1 MNVAHVDV
9 VYVLLYDQTTD
20 KILTVLNERF
30 WSLPGGKREHGEM
43 LLDAAVREVKEET
56 GLEVKIG
63 PIIHVR
69 EKVIGEEHATF
80 ITFRGEI
87 LGGALG
93 TTDAE
98 IQRIEWKPL
107 VEAEELMPYLGNIRE
122 LLDMNASYGIE
133 GREENEL

>member
-1 MNVAHVDV
+1 MSLTHVDV
-9 VYVLLYDQTTD
+9 VYVLLYDQTTE
-20 KILTVLNERF
+20 KILTVQNERF

-43 LLDAAVREVKEET
+43 LIDAAVREVKEET
-56 GLEVKIG
+56 GLDVEIG
-63 PIIHVR
+63 PVIHIR

-107 VEAEELMPYLGNIRE
+107 LDAEALMPYLGNIRE
-122 LLDMNASYGIE
+122 LLDRNASYGIE
-133 GREENEL
+133 DKEEN

>member
-1 MNVAHVDV
+1 LNVTHVDV

-20 KILTVLNERF
+20 KILTVQNERF
-30 WSLPGGKREHGEM
+30 WSLPGGRREHGEM
-43 LLDAAVREVKEET
+43 LIDAAVREVKEET
-56 GLEVKIG
+56 GLDVKIG
-63 PIIHVR
+63 PVVHVR

-107 VEAEELMPYLGNIRE
+107 LEAEALMPYLANIRE
-122 LLDMNASYGIE
+122 LLDMYASYGIAGKE
-133 GREENEL
+133 DN

>member
-1 MNVAHVDV
+1 MNVTHVDV

-20 KILTVLNERF
+20 KILTVQNERF
-30 WSLPGGKREHGEM
+30 WSLPGGRREHGEM
-43 LLDAAVREVKEET
+43 LIDAAVREVKEET
-56 GLEVKIG
+56 GLDVKIG
-63 PIIHVR
+63 PVVHVR

-107 VEAEELMPYLGNIRE
+107 LEAEALMPYLANIRE
-122 LLDMNASYGIE
+122 LLDMYASYGIAGKE
-133 GREENEL
+133 DN

>member
-1 MNVAHVDV
+1 MSLTHVDV
-9 VYVLLYDQTTD
+9 VYVLLYDQTTE
-20 KILTVLNERF
+20 KILTVQNERF

-43 LLDAAVREVKEET
+43 LIDAAVREVKEET
-56 GLEVKIG
+56 GLDVEIG
-63 PIIHVR
+63 PVIHIR

-107 VEAEELMPYLGNIRE
+107 LEAEALMPYLGNIRE
-122 LLDMNASYGIE
+122 LLDRNASYGIE
-133 GREENEL
+133 DKEEN

>member
-1 MNVAHVDV
+1 MSVTHVDV
-9 VYVLLYDQTTD
+9 VYVLLYDQTTE
-20 KILTVLNERF
+20 KILTVQNERF

-56 GLEVKIG
+56 GLDVEIG
-63 PIIHVR
+63 PVIHVR

-98 IQRIEWKPL
+98 IQRIEWKPFL
-107 VEAEELMPYLGNIRE
+107 EAEALMPYLGNIRE
-122 LLDMNASYGIE
+122 LLDRNASYGIADKE
-133 GREENEL
+133 DN

>member
-1 MNVAHVDV
+1 MIVTHVDV
-9 VYVLLYDQTTD
+9 VYVLLYDQTTE
-20 KILTVLNERF
+20 KILTVQNERF

-43 LLDAAVREVKEET
+43 LIDAAVREVKEET
-56 GLEVKIG
+56 GLDVEIG
-63 PIIHVR
+63 PVIHIR

-107 VEAEELMPYLGNIRE
+107 LEAEALMPYLGNIRE
-122 LLDMNASYGIE
+122 LLDRNASYGIADKE
-133 GREENEL
+133 DN

>member
-1 MNVAHVDV
+1 MNVTHVDV
-9 VYVLLYDQTTD
+9 VYVLLFDQTTD
-20 KILTVLNERF
+20 KILTVQNERF

-56 GLEVKIG
+56 GLDVKIE
-63 PIIHVR
+63 PVIHLR

-107 VEAEELMPYLGNIRE
+107 LEAEELIPYLGNIRE
-122 LLDMNASYGIE
+122 LLDMNASYGIASKE
-133 GREENEL
+133 DH

>member
-1 MNVAHVDV
+1 MNVTHVDV

-20 KILTVLNERF
+20 KILTVQNERF

-43 LLDAAVREVKEET
+43 LIDAAVREVKEET
-56 GLEVKIG
+56 GLDVKIG
-63 PIIHVR
+63 PVVHVR

-107 VEAEELMPYLGNIRE
+107 LEAEALMPYLANIRE
-122 LLDMNASYGIE
+122 LLDMYASYGIAGKE
-133 GREENEL
+133 DN

>member
-1 MNVAHVDV
+1 MSLTHVDV
-9 VYVLLYDQTTD
+9 VYVLLYDQTTE
-20 KILTVLNERF
+20 KILTVQNERF

-43 LLDAAVREVKEET
+43 LIDAAVREVKEET
-56 GLEVKIG
+56 GLDVEIG
-63 PIIHVR
+63 PVIHIR

-107 VEAEELMPYLGNIRE
+107 LEAEALMPYLGNIRE
-122 LLDMNASYGIE
+122 LLDRNASYGIADK
-133 GREENEL
+133 EEN

>member
-1 MNVAHVDV
+1 MIVTHVDV
-9 VYVLLYDQTTD
+9 VYVLLYDQTME
-20 KILTVLNERF
+20 KILTVQNERF

-43 LLDAAVREVKEET
+43 LIDAAVREVKEET
-56 GLEVKIG
+56 GLDVEIG
-63 PIIHVR
+63 PVIHIR

-107 VEAEELMPYLGNIRE
+107 LEAEALMPYLGNIRE
-122 LLDMNASYGIE
+122 LLDRNASYGIE
-133 GREENEL
+133 DKEEN